1 MHGTNERGERVT
13 DRATGMDALRA
24 IEADIERLQA
34 EAARQRA
41 QLGLSPGTPAS
52 SEADQALAI
61 LQSVSE
67 HAIVTTDLNGRI
79 TGWNS
84 GAAANLGW
92 SEQEALGQDAGAL
105 YFTAE
110 DQAAGQPEREMTLAR
125 TRGHAT
131 DERWHRRKDG
141 RFFAQGE
148 MTPLLDTR
156 GVHVGYVKV
165 FRDRTGQRLAEDAA
179 RTAATELRELTDAL
193 PLLVAIV
200 GPDHRYRFANRH
212 YEAWFGVPRERLVGM
227 HVRDLVGEDAYRARL
242 AQLERALAGEA
253 VEYEGF
259 LPNRDGERRD
269 CHIHYLPRR
278 NASGDVDGIYVQVMD
293 ITERKR
299 AEAARRRADER
310 IRLALDSEAVLGT
323 WIWDLAEDRF
333 TSDARFARTFS
344 LDPAVME
351 RGVGIAE
358 VMQSIHPDDKPRV
371 EALIARAMRDG
382 GAYRAEYRVRQLDGG
397 YRWIEANGHIT
408 QDEAGRPLRFPGV
421 LVNIHRRKTNERYQ
435 AALLQLGD
443 RLRLLDEPAGIA
455 AAAAAIA
462 GRTMDLLRTGYGTTD
477 PARSCIV
484 VERDWCRGPDVVS
497 TAGRHRF
504 ADYGSYIEDLKRGE
518 VVAIADI
525 AADPRTATDCDT
537 FLKLGVR
544 SLLNVPLMEEGGLT
558 GVFFLHHDA
567 PRVWGE
573 EEIAF
578 VRGVTDR
585 TWAAMTRAEAAQAL
599 RRLNDT
605 LKQRIDA
612 AIAERDQ
619 LWHSSRD
626 LIVITDR
633 KGCVTLTNPAW
644 NRDFGHPA
652 GMTDRV
658 PFTDFVHPDDRA
670 VFRRLH
676 ATMGIGETV
685 PNVEARMRT
694 ADGAERLIDW
704 AVAALEGGFSATGR
718 DVTEQRRVE
727 EQLHQSQKMEAVGRL
742 TGGMAHDFNNL
753 LQAMSGC
760 LHLVERRAGHVAGVQ
775 KVLDAGRQAVD
786 RGASMIRQL
795 MAFSRRQSLQPEAFD
810 VRDRL
815 LGMRVFLDRALRAD
829 IQLEF
834 DLEAG
839 LWPVMADRVQ
849 FELAVLNL
857 ATNSRDAIPAAGRV
871 VIGAGNTVLTGEHGL
886 HGAFVRVW
894 VRDSGHGIA
903 PEAIGRVFE
912 PFFTT
917 KVVGQGTGLGL
928 AQVYGFCR
936 QSGGTATV
944 ESRLG
949 AGTVVTLLLPRAEA
963 ASAENEEAQRSIAG
977 GGGARVLLVEDD
989 PVVAPVI
996 TAALEDLG
1004 YRVARAVTGD
1014 DALRRLQAGEEADLL
1029 FSDVVMPGDVDG
1041 IALAQ
1046 AAQRLLPDLAV
1057 VLTTGYS
1064 ENQAGL
1070 EGLPVLSKPYR
1081 IEDLS
1086 AVFREALNRKG
1097 RPDS

>member
-1 MHGTNERGERVT
+1 MIRGECVT
-13 DRATGMDALRA
+13 DRAAGIEALRA

-34 EAARQRA
+34 EAAMLRA
-41 QLGLSPGTPAS
+41 RLGLSPGVSAPF
-52 SEADQALAI
+52 EADQALAVV
-61 LQSVSE
+61 QSASE
-67 HAIVTTDLNGRI
+67 HAIVTTDLEGRI
-79 TGWNS
+79 TGWNP
-84 GAAANLGW
+84 GAAHSLGW
-92 SEQEALGQDAGAL
+92 SAEEALGQDAGTL
-105 YFTAE
+105 FFTAE
-110 DQAAGQPEREMTLAR
+110 DRAAGQPEREMTLAR
-125 TRGHAT
+125 THGHAT
-131 DERWHRRKDG
+131 DERWHTRKGG

-148 MTPLLDTR
+148 MTPLLNTR
-156 GVHVGYVKV
+156 GEHIGYVKV

-179 RTAATELRELTDAL
+179 SAAATELRLLADAL

-200 GPDHRYRFANRH
+200 GPDHRYRFANRF

-227 HVRDLVGEDAYRARL
+227 HARDLIGEAAYQARF
-242 AQLERALAGEA
+242 AQMERAFGGEV

-278 NASGDVDGIYVQVMD
+278 TADGAVDGIYVQVMD

-299 AEAARRRADER
+299 AEEARRRADER
-310 IRLALDSEAVLGT
+310 IRLALDADAVLGT
-323 WIWDLAEDRF
+323 WVWDLVEDRF
-333 TSDARFARTFS
+333 TGDARFARTFS
-344 LDPAVME
+344 LDPAAME
-351 RGVGIAE
+351 RGLRLADV
-358 VMQSIHPDDKPRV
+358 VRSIHPDDEPQV
-371 EALIARAMRDG
+371 QALIARALRDG
-382 GAYRAEYRVRQLDGG
+382 GPYSAEYRVRQFDGA
-397 YRWIEANGHIT
+397 YRWIEANGHVT
-408 QDEAGRPLRFPGV
+408 QDDAGRPLRFPGV
-421 LVNIHRRKTNERYQ
+421 LLNIHRRKINERYQ

-443 RLRLLDEPAGIA
+443 RLRLLDESAGIA
-455 AAAAAIA
+455 AAAAEIA
-462 GRTMDLLRTGYGTTD
+462 GRTMELLRTGYGTTD
-477 PARSCIV
+477 PSRSVIT
-484 VERDWCRGPDVVS
+484 VERDWCRSPEVVS

-504 ADYGSYIEDLKRGE
+504 ADYGSCIEDLKRGE

-525 AADPRTATDCDT
+525 TVDPRTAGDCGT
-537 FLKLGVR
+537 FLALGVR
-544 SLLNVPLMEEGGLT
+544 ALLNVPLMEEGGLT
-558 GVFFLHHDA
+558 GVFFLHHDS
-567 PRVWGE
+567 PRVWSE

-585 TWAAMTRAEAAQAL
+585 TWAAMSKAEAAQAL

-605 LKQRIDA
+605 LEQRIDA

-633 KGCVTLTNPAW
+633 TGCVTLSNPAW
-644 NRDFGHPA
+644 NRAFGHPE
-652 GMTDRV
+652 GMTARV
-658 PFTDFVHPDDRA
+658 PLTDFVHPDDHGMFQR
-670 VFRRLH
+670 VH

-685 PNVEARMRT
+685 TNVEVRMRA

-704 AVAALEGGFSATGR
+704 SVAALEGGFSATGR

-727 EQLHQSQKMEAVGRL
+727 EQLHQSQKMEAVGQL

-760 LHLVERRAGHVAGVQ
+760 LHLIDRRAGEVAGVR
-775 KVLDAGRQAVD
+775 KILDAGRQAVD
-786 RGASMIRQL
+786 RGASLIRQL

-834 DLEAG
+834 DLEDG
-839 LWPVMADRVQ
+839 LWPAMADPVQ

-871 VIGAGNTVLTGEHGL
+871 VIGAGNLPLSGEHGL
-886 HGAFVRVW
+886 HGDFVRVW
-894 VRDSGHGIA
+894 VQDSGHGIA
-903 PEAIGRVFE
+903 PESLGRVFE

-917 KVVGQGTGLGL
+917 KAVGQGTGLGL

-944 ESRLG
+944 ESTVG
-949 AGTVVTLLLPRAEA
+949 KGTTVALLLPRAEA
-963 ASAENEEAQRSIAG
+963 VQAEDRTTRRSVVD

-996 TAALEDLG
+996 TAALENLG
-1004 YRVARAVTGD
+1004 YRVTRAANGEE
-1014 DALRRLQAGEEADLL
+1014 ALRRLQAGEETDLL

-1041 IALAQ
+1041 IALAR
-1046 AAQRLLPDLAV
+1046 AARALLPDLAV

-1081 IEDLS
+1081 IEDL
-1086 AVFREALNRKG
+1086 ATVFREELNRRK
-1097 RPDS
+1097 RSQPPPR